1 MKNSTRSGLV
11 SRSRTM
17 ICVAILGLTSLP
29 TSIGPELRARRAFLR
44 AEHLRLEWK
53 EEALRNA
60 IKNYEIARTESRNSG
75 NVRQQLAALQQI
87 ANCYV
92 ILSEYDNALKCLNEA
107 LGLARANRDQI
118 ADAQVMLGIG
128 GIFLDLADTEEAHD
142 PLNSAL
148 ALSRALNERRSEA
161 MALNDLGILEDIQG
175 NSGKA
180 MKFFEDAMA
189 IWKEIDDRTGQ
200 AETLM
205 NLGYATGNEGYTAQ
219 SEDYYNQALTVWRA
233 DKNRFKEALTL
244 TAIGS
249 AHSVQGH
256 YEKALGFHRE
266 AEQLLEEMGNR
277 GGRAAALNSSGNVY
291 QYLDDQEK
299 ALACYEQAK
308 KLFHDCGNK
317 HYEGI
322 TLGYI
327 GQVYR
332 RKREFQQALEYY
344 NQRLSLSREI
354 KDRRMEAFTM
364 LGQAEILFE
373 SGQKERVLELYN
385 SALDLSKKLGDRRAM
400 ARTLDGLGNFSE
412 AAGRPTEA
420 LQYYGRALMLF
431 REIEDRNAEIGTLY
445 GIGRVERDLGKLES
459 ARTRVKDCLDMI
471 ESLRANVLSH
481 QLRSSYLAKV
491 SDLYE
496 LYVDILMRL
505 HQKDASKGLDIASF
519 NTSERVRARS
529 FLDMLIEARA
539 DIRQGVDQKLL
550 ESEQELL
557 KQINRRL
564 QDYQRQPES
573 QITPEIEASFRRD
586 QHKLEEQLDSVRSD
600 IKLNSPRYAELT
612 QPAPLTMQ
620 EIRSR
625 ILDADTILLEYLLG
639 DQRSYLWVVTQN
651 HFFTFKL
658 PPRKDIARDV
668 WALYESLAPD
678 DPLVGRDAGRTVDSA
693 PGSPESLYSTAA
705 ARLSKS
711 LLGPAA
717 ALLQKKRLL
726 IVADKDLQYVNFGA
740 LPAPLLPTGEKNL
753 NRPLL
758 INHEVINLPS
768 ASSFAIQRREIQN
781 RTPAP
786 KTLAVLADPVF
797 KADDSRVAQAHK
809 EESGAILN
817 VGRGMANQEI
827 KLRRGSLYQRLAGS
841 WKEAQT
847 ILQYVSEGDYL
858 QAVNFDASLETATS
872 EQLGDYRIIHFATH
886 GVLNNS
892 HPQLSSLVLSLVDR
906 NGKEQ
911 DGFLQLHHVQNMKLR
926 ADLVVLSG
934 CQTALGKNVR
944 AEGLV
949 GLSRGF
955 MQAGAATVVA
965 SLWKI
970 EDNASVRLMELFY
983 RGMLKDRLRPAA
995 ALREA
1000 QRVMWEEG
1008 RPPSQWAAFIIQGEW
1023 R

>member
-1 MKNSTRSGLV
+1 MKNSPPSGLV
-11 SRSRTM
+11 SRSRTL

-29 TSIGPELRARRAFLR
+29 TSTGPELRAKRAFLQ

-60 IKNYEIARTESRNSG
+60 IQKYEIAQKESHNSG
-75 NVRQQLAALQQI
+75 NIRQELAALQQI

-92 ILSEYDNALKCLNEA
+92 ILSEYDSALKCLTEA
-107 LGLARANRDQI
+107 LRLARANWDQI
-118 ADAQVMLGIG
+118 ADTQVMLGIG
-128 GIFLDLADTEEAHD
+128 EIFLDLADSEGAHN

-148 ALSRALNERRSEA
+148 ALSRILNNRRSEA
-161 MALNDLGILEDIQG
+161 MALNNLGMLEDIQG
-175 NSGKA
+175 NSERA
-180 MKFFEDAMA
+180 MKFFEDAMV
-189 IWKEIDDRTGQ
+189 IWKEIGDQTGQ

-205 NLGYATGNEGYTAQ
+205 NLGYAIGNEGYTVQ
-219 SEDYYNQALTVWRA
+219 SEDYYNQALAVWRTE
-233 DKNRFKEALTL
+233 KNRFKEALTL

-249 AHSVQGH
+249 AYAVQGE

-266 AEQLLEEMGNR
+266 AEQLLEMMGNR
-277 GGRAAALNSSGNVY
+277 GGRAAALNSSGSVY
-291 QYLDDQEK
+291 QNLDDQEK
-299 ALACYEQAK
+299 ALACYEQAE
-308 KLFHDCGNK
+308 KLFHDCGNR

-327 GQVYR
+327 GQTYR
-332 RKREFQQALEYY
+332 RKKEFQQALEYY

-364 LGQAEILFE
+364 LGLAEILFE

-385 SALDLSKKLGDRRAM
+385 KALDLSEKLGDRRAM
-400 ARTLDGLGNFSE
+400 ARTLNGLGHFSE
-412 AAGRPTEA
+412 AAGRQTEA
-420 LQYYGRALMLF
+420 LRYYGRALILF
-431 REIEDRNAEIGTLY
+431 REIEDRDAEVGVLY
-445 GIGRVERDLGKLES
+445 GIGRVECDLGKLAS

-471 ESLRANVLSH
+471 ESLRANVLSP

-491 SDLYE
+491 SELYE

-505 HQKDASKGLDIASF
+505 HQKNPAKGLDIAAF

-529 FLDMLIEARA
+529 FLDMLIEAQV
-539 DIRQGVDQKLL
+539 DIRQGVDQQLL
-550 ESEQELL
+550 EKEQELL
-557 KQINRRL
+557 KQLNKRL

-573 QITPEIEASFRRD
+573 SITSEIEASFRRD
-586 QHKLEEQLDSVRSD
+586 QHKLEEQLDMVRSD
-600 IKLNSPRYAELT
+600 IKLNSPRYAEMT

-620 EIRSR
+620 EIRAR
-625 ILDADTILLEYLLG
+625 LVDADTILLEFLLG
-639 DQRSYLWVVTQN
+639 DQCSYLWVVTKK

-668 WALYESLAPD
+668 WELYELLAPD
-678 DPLVGRDAGRTVDSA
+678 DSLVNVDANRSRESRS
-693 PGSPESLYSTAA
+693 GSWESLYSATTS
-705 ARLSKS
+705 RLSRS

-717 ALLQKKRLL
+717 FLLKKKRLL
-726 IVADKDLQYVNFGA
+726 IVADKDLQYLNFGA
-740 LPAPLLPTGEKNL
+740 LPAPGRQAGENDF
-753 NRPLL
+753 NHPLF

-768 ASSFAIQRREIQN
+768 ASSFAVQRQEIQN

-797 KADDSRVAQAHK
+797 KADDSRVAQSHRNVEHK
-809 EESGAILN
+809 MPDQVLN
-817 VGRGMANQEI
+817 
-827 KLRRGSLYQRLAGS
+827 LRRGSLYQRLAGS

-847 ILQYVSEGDYL
+847 ILQYVSEGDHL
-858 QAVNFDASLETATS
+858 EAVGFDASLETATS
-872 EQLGDYRIIHFATH
+872 EQLKDYRIIHFATH
-886 GVLNNS
+886 GILNNS

-911 DGFLQLHHVQNMKLR
+911 DGFLQLHQVQNMKLR

-970 EDNASVRLMELFY
+970 EDNASVRLMDLFY
-983 RGMLKDRLRPAA
+983 RGMLKEHLRPAA

-1000 QRVMWEEG
+1000 QKVMLEEG
-1008 RPPSQWAAFIIQGEW
+1008 CPPSQWAAFIIQGEW
-1023 R
+1023 K